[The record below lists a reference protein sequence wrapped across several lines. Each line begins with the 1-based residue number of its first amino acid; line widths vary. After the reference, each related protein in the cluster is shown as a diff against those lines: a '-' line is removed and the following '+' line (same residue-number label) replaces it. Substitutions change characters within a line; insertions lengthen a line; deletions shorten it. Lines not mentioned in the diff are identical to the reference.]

1 MNKKLFSI
9 LFTLFLAGILSVS
22 CSNKDKTGS
31 DSSSNSNG
39 KIDNIYAGD
48 WYTDD
53 AVPDLVMKVDANGN
67 ISFPTIEIQGAAIK
81 GIEGSGSSY
90 TVTYSDP
97 NASDVIVKILF
108 SDTSTCSVEISQ
120 EGSKTTKYN
129 LTKKQ

>member
-9 LFTLFLAGILSVS
+9 LFTLFLVGILSLS

-53 AVPDLVMKVDANGN
+53 AVPYIVMQIDANGN
-67 ISFPTIEIQGAAIK
+67 ISFPTIEIQGATIK

-90 TVTYSDP
+90 TVTYSDQNKP
-97 NASDVIVKILF
+97 DVIVKIILGN
-108 SDTSTCSVEISQ
+108 DSTCSVEISQ

-129 LTKKQ
+129 LIRKQ

>member
-9 LFTLFLAGILSVS
+9 LSTLFLVGILFVS

-39 KIDNIYAGD
+39 KIDTIYKGD
-48 WYTDD
+48 WYDLEE
-53 AVPDLVMKVDANGN
+53 LVMQIDISGN
-67 ISFPTIEIQGAAIK
+67 ISFPTIENQGATIK

-90 TVTYSDP
+90 TVTYSYSNNP
-97 NASDVIVKILF
+97 DVIVKILF

-120 EGSKTTKYN
+120 EGGKLTTYN
-129 LTKKQ
+129 LIKK